1 MTPLQKAFAKSRLLR
16 RGISE
21 LLEDTEPEL
30 TAGTRLF
37 LQGLYC
43 RILAYTP
50 EPQIKCYLFMF
61 LQCDDITAA
70 DRHEIKDLLQLS
82 QTALTDEQAEQ
93 LQNILF

>member
-1 MTPLQKAFAKSRLLR
+1 MTPLQRAFAKSRLLK

-21 LLEDTEPEL
+21 LLEETEPEL

-43 RILAYTP
+43 HNLAYTP
-50 EPQIKCYLFMF
+50 EPKIKQYLFMF
-61 LQCDDITAA
+61 MQCDDITAA
-70 DRHEIKDLLQLS
+70 DRQEIKELLQLS
-82 QTALTDEQAEQ
+82 QTALTDEQTEQ